1 MKVSSGWVVFSQ
13 ESEQFQIWT
22 GGLFVIALTSLFIVM
37 LYIGLAINSLV
48 QFIKKCISKGF
59 SNFSLTILYLFWTE
73 FLENSAHSVT
83 VFYMDKICLL
93 RQSKSCLLDHLWQ
106 SLLLKSC
113 NNHQARGSCNQKQGW
128 SVSVREASEP
138 QVRPCILFPWLC
150 SSFPPYPWFLLSCN
164 LHHKPKPSLPGTW
177 GSNRDNCL
185 VFPQVY
191 VY

>member
-1 MKVSSGWVVFSQ
+1 MASKSSSIGVIPAGFPQAS
-13 ESEQFQIWT
+13 SEQRAFSSKNDFP
-22 GGLFVIALTSLFIVM
+22 LLTSKQDRPVFVLPLSFIFCCLF
-37 LYIGLAINSLV
+37 YNQSNEGLHS
-48 QFIKKCISKGF
+48 
-59 SNFSLTILYLFWTE
+59 
-73 FLENSAHSVT
+73 SVT

-164 LHHKPKPSLPGTW
+164 LHHNPKPSLPGTW